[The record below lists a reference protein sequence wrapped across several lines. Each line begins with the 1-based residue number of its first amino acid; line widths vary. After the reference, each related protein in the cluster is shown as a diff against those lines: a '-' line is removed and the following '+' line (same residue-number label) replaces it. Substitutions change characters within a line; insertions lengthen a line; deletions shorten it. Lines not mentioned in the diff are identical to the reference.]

1 MIQELI
7 PFVSAI
13 VTYVLGKIS
22 KKFNWNESLP
32 IPVQNVMVGILVF
45 LAVYV
50 YNKVIGTEIV
60 VQDIAQQIIYAL
72 GGSGIATL
80 GYDVKKSQEGQK

>member
-1 MIQELI
+1 
-7 PFVSAI
+7 
-13 VTYVLGKIS
+13 
-22 KKFNWNESLP
+22 
-32 IPVQNVMVGILVF
+32 MVGILVF